1 MQGYGTEIW
10 LESTAKGVGNYFER
24 EWWRAEKDNSGLKP
38 IFFPWFVFDEYSTEL
53 SEEEIK
59 GDSLLKTLGTNPTF
73 GGEEERS
80 LLGVEISY
88 DTPDGLMEFKITL
101 ENLKWRRN
109 KIVSPECQGDLNVFH
124 QEYPTT
130 AREAFVASGRSAFD
144 SVTLTQMWFDA
155 DERERESPPKKFE
168 VPVNGFTYKNGA
180 EKMRYFMSKHPEG
193 ELSVFNPPQITREY
207 RVGVDVSEGI
217 LSQTGDSDY
226 SVITVLDA
234 ETYEEC
240 ATWSARIDPDLLA
253 WVIATIATWY
263 NMALVAVENNNHG
276 LLTLKFLSSIH
287 SYENL
292 YIEKA
297 LDERGQRQKKRL
309 GFNTNIKTRK
319 LILDLLRRLIREKQI
334 DIFSKAT
341 VDELQT
347 FVINKDGK
355 ETAQHG
361 CHDDRV
367 MSLAIAA
374 YMCYMYPHDPAPV
387 FSLPKS
393 QRTEF
398 YVKS

>member
-1 MQGYGTEIW
+1 M
-10 LESTAKGVGNYFER
+10 
-24 EWWRAEKDNSGLKP
+24 
-38 IFFPWFVFDEYSTEL
+38 
-53 SEEEIK
+53 
-59 GDSLLKTLGTNPTF
+59 
-73 GGEEERS
+73 
-80 LLGVEISY
+80 
-88 DTPDGLMEFKITL
+88 
-101 ENLKWRRN
+101 
-109 KIVSPECQGDLNVFH
+109 
-124 QEYPTT
+124 
-130 AREAFVASGRSAFD
+130 
-144 SVTLTQMWFDA
+144 
-155 DERERESPPKKFE
+155 
-168 VPVNGFTYKNGA
+168 PVNGFTYKDGV
-180 EKMRYFMSKHPEG
+180 EKMRYFMKKHSEG
-193 ELSVFNPPQITREY
+193 ELFVFNPPQTTREY
-207 RVGVDVSEGI
+207 RIGVDVSEGI

-253 WVIATIATWY
+253 WVISTIAIWY

-287 SYENL
+287 MYENL

-297 LDERGQRQKKRL
+297 LDERGQRQKRRL

-334 DIFSKAT
+334 EIFSKTT

-347 FVINKDGK
+347 FVINRDGK

-367 MSLAIAA
+367 MSLAIAS
-374 YMCYMYPHDPAPV
+374 YMCYMYPHDPAPLLPY
-387 FSLPKS
+387 LPKS